1 MNIKILHPAFI
12 ELKVGIDY
20 YNNEIEGLGDRFK
33 KYYLS
38 GYISRLNNAA
48 NISITLYEINDYKL
62 VPIKSEKGILEKDDM
77 DELGDKI
84 EEITSKLLNIYL
96 DNDD

>member
-33 KYYLS
+33 NEVYE
-38 GYISRLNNAA
+38 
-48 NISITLYEINDYKL
+48 NIDM
-62 VPIKSEKGILEKDDM
+62 IKDFPLTGKKVI
-77 DELGDKI
+77 KI
-84 EEITSKLLNIYL
+84 
-96 DNDD
+96 